1 MNMEME
7 KLFTEMRAAL
17 EKMHAGTLN
26 REELDQLVENSR
38 DFYERCV
45 IVRYKAYEKDI
56 FGEIPVS
63 VPMVE
68 VSAPEPIVEIP
79 QMMEIELEKESIEDL
94 VEEEMDD
101 VLNFESEVLFEPE
114 VEHTPEV
121 EPEQGSIEFSLF
133 DDVVE
138 HAAEEIADEEEA
150 VEHVS
155 ISAVTTEE
163 FGVKEEHVI
172 MEQVSIQPTAED
184 NAKFVR
190 RFSATDPSLAAQ
202 LSMTRLDTLIGS
214 FGLNERLNFI
224 NGLFGGSS
232 EAFSEAV
239 KELDTQH
246 SLQDALIK
254 ASGFAV
260 QYAWDLDDETVEE
273 FVIKLKRR
281 HA

>member
-1 MNMEME
+1 MEME
-7 KLFTEMRAAL
+7 KLFTDMHAAL
-17 EKMHAGTLN
+17 EKMHAGVLN

-38 DFYERCV
+38 EFYERCV

-56 FGEIPVS
+56 FGEIPVTAAMPEMS
-63 VPMVE
+63 T
-68 VSAPEPIVEIP
+68 PEPLVEIP
-79 QMMEIELEKESIEDL
+79 QMMDIEKDAIDHLSEDE
-94 VEEEMDD
+94 VDD

-114 VEHTPEV
+114 ETTES
-121 EPEQGSIEFSLF
+121 EQGAIEFSLF
-133 DDVVE
+133 DDIIEQAV
-138 HAAEEIADEEEA
+138 EEIANEEEA

-155 ISAVTTEE
+155 ISSVTTEE

-172 MEQVSIQPTAED
+172 MEQVSIQPTQEG
-184 NAKFVR
+184 NAAFVK
-190 RFSATDPSLAAQ
+190 RFSPTDPSLTAQ
-202 LSMTRLDTLIGS
+202 LNMNRLDTLVGS

-232 EAFSEAV
+232 EAFSDAI
-239 KELDTQH
+239 KELDAQH
-246 SLQDALIK
+246 SKDEALIK
-254 ASGFAV
+254 ASAYAA

>member
-7 KLFTEMRAAL
+7 KLFTEMRASL
-17 EKMHAGTLN
+17 EKMHTGTLN

-56 FGEIPVS
+56 FGEMPVS

-68 VSAPEPIVEIP
+68 VSAPETIVEIP
-79 QMMEIELEKESIEDL
+79 QMMEIELEKEAIEDL
-94 VEEEMDD
+94 AEDEMDD

-114 VEHTPEV
+114 VEDTPEI
-121 EPEQGSIEFSLF
+121 EPEQGAIEFSLF

-138 HAAEEIADEEEA
+138 HAAEEIVDEEEA

-172 MEQVSIQPTAED
+172 MEQVSIQPTSED

-190 RFSATDPSLAAQ
+190 RFSSTDPSLASQ

-254 ASGFAV
+254 ASAFAV

>member
-1 MNMEME
+1 MEME

-38 DFYERCV
+38 EFYERCV

-63 VPMVE
+63 VPMAE
-68 VSAPEPIVEIP
+68 VSTPEPFVDIP
-79 QMMEIELEKESIEDL
+79 QIMDIELEKEAIEEL
-94 VEEEMDD
+94 AEEEIDD

-114 VEHTPEV
+114 VEHTPEP
-121 EPEQGSIEFSLF
+121 EPEQGAIEFSLF
-133 DDVVE
+133 DDVID
-138 HAAEEIADEEEA
+138 HAVEEIEDEDEA
-150 VEHVS
+150 VEHIS
-155 ISAVTTEE
+155 ISSVTTEE
-163 FGVKEEHVI
+163 FGVKEEHII
-172 MEQVSIQPTAED
+172 MEEVSIQPTQEENVA
-184 NAKFVR
+184 FVK
-190 RFSATDPSLAAQ
+190 RFSPTDSSLSAQ
-202 LSMTRLDTLIGS
+202 LNMNRLDSLIGS

-232 EAFSEAV
+232 EAFSDAI
-239 KELDTQH
+239 KELDAQH
-246 SLQDALIK
+246 SKDDALIK
-254 ASGFAV
+254 ASAYAA

>member
-1 MNMEME
+1 MEIE

-38 DFYERCV
+38 EFYERCV

-63 VPMVE
+63 VPVIE
-68 VSAPEPIVEIP
+68 ESAPEPIVDIP
-79 QMMEIELEKESIEDL
+79 QIMDIELEKEAIEEL
-94 VEEEMDD
+94 AEIAVDD
-101 VLNFESEVLFEPE
+101 VLNFESEVLFETEETTEP
-114 VEHTPEV
+114 
-121 EPEQGSIEFSLF
+121 EPEQGAIEFSLF
-133 DDVVE
+133 DDVID
-138 HAAEEIADEEEA
+138 HAVEEIDNEDEA
-150 VEHVS
+150 VEHIS
-155 ISAVTTEE
+155 ISSVTTEE

-172 MEQVSIQPTAED
+172 MEQVSIQPTQEG
-184 NAKFVR
+184 NAVFVK
-190 RFSATDPSLAAQ
+190 RFSPTDPSLTAQ
-202 LSMTRLDTLIGS
+202 LNMNRLDTLIGS

-232 EAFSEAV
+232 EAFSDAI
-239 KELDTQH
+239 KELDAQH
-246 SLQDALIK
+246 SKDEALIK
-254 ASGFAV
+254 ASAYAA

>member
-1 MNMEME
+1 MEME

-38 DFYERCV
+38 EFYERCV

-63 VPMVE
+63 VPVIE
-68 VSAPEPIVEIP
+68 ESAPEPIVDIP
-79 QMMEIELEKESIEDL
+79 QIMDIELEKEAIEEL
-94 VEEEMDD
+94 AEIAVDD
-101 VLNFESEVLFEPE
+101 VLNFESEVLFETE
-114 VEHTPEV
+114 ETT
-121 EPEQGSIEFSLF
+121 EPEPAQGAIEFSLF
-133 DDVVE
+133 DDVID
-138 HAAEEIADEEEA
+138 HAVEEIDNEDEA
-150 VEHVS
+150 VEHIS
-155 ISAVTTEE
+155 ISSVTTEE

-172 MEQVSIQPTAED
+172 MEQVSIQPTQEG
-184 NAKFVR
+184 NAVFVK
-190 RFSATDPSLAAQ
+190 RFSPTDPSLTAQ
-202 LSMTRLDTLIGS
+202 LNMNRLDTLIGS

-232 EAFSEAV
+232 EAFSDAI
-239 KELDTQH
+239 KELDAQH
-246 SLQDALIK
+246 SKDEALIK
-254 ASGFAV
+254 ASAYAA

>member
-1 MNMEME
+1 MEME

-38 DFYERCV
+38 EFYERCV

-63 VPMVE
+63 VPVIE
-68 VSAPEPIVEIP
+68 ESAPEPIVDIP
-79 QMMEIELEKESIEDL
+79 QIMDIELEKEAIEEL
-94 VEEEMDD
+94 AEIAVHD
-101 VLNFESEVLFEPE
+101 VLNFESEVLFETEETTEP
-114 VEHTPEV
+114 
-121 EPEQGSIEFSLF
+121 EPEQGAIEFSLF
-133 DDVVE
+133 DDVID
-138 HAAEEIADEEEA
+138 HAVEEIDNEDEA
-150 VEHVS
+150 VEHIS
-155 ISAVTTEE
+155 ISSVTTEE

-172 MEQVSIQPTAED
+172 MEQVSIQPTQEG
-184 NAKFVR
+184 NAVFVK
-190 RFSATDPSLAAQ
+190 RFSPTDPSLTAQ
-202 LSMTRLDTLIGS
+202 LNMNRLDTLIGS

-232 EAFSEAV
+232 EAFSDAI
-239 KELDTQH
+239 KELDAQH
-246 SLQDALIK
+246 SKDEALIK
-254 ASGFAV
+254 ASAYAA

>member
-1 MNMEME
+1 MEME

-38 DFYERCV
+38 EFYERCV

-63 VPMVE
+63 VPVIE
-68 VSAPEPIVEIP
+68 ESAPEPIVDIP
-79 QMMEIELEKESIEDL
+79 QIMDIELEKEAIEELAEDA
-94 VEEEMDD
+94 VDD
-101 VLNFESEVLFEPE
+101 VLNFESEVLFETEETTEP
-114 VEHTPEV
+114 
-121 EPEQGSIEFSLF
+121 EPEQGAIEFSLF
-133 DDVVE
+133 DDVID
-138 HAAEEIADEEEA
+138 HAVEEIDNEDEA
-150 VEHVS
+150 VEHIS
-155 ISAVTTEE
+155 ISSVTTEE

-172 MEQVSIQPTAED
+172 MEQVSIQPTQEG
-184 NAKFVR
+184 NAVFVK
-190 RFSATDPSLAAQ
+190 RFSPTDPSLTAQ
-202 LSMTRLDTLIGS
+202 LNMNRLDTLIGS

-232 EAFSEAV
+232 EAFSDAI
-239 KELDTQH
+239 KELDAQH
-246 SLQDALIK
+246 SKDEALIK
-254 ASGFAV
+254 ASAYAA

>member
-1 MNMEME
+1 MEME

-38 DFYERCV
+38 EFYERCV

-63 VPMVE
+63 VPVIE
-68 VSAPEPIVEIP
+68 ESAPEPIVDIP
-79 QMMEIELEKESIEDL
+79 QIMDIELEKEAIEEL
-94 VEEEMDD
+94 AEIAVDD
-101 VLNFESEVLFEPE
+101 VLNFESEVLFETEETTEP
-114 VEHTPEV
+114 
-121 EPEQGSIEFSLF
+121 EPEQGAIEFSLF
-133 DDVVE
+133 DDVID
-138 HAAEEIADEEEA
+138 HAVEEIDNEDEA
-150 VEHVS
+150 VEHIS
-155 ISAVTTEE
+155 ISSVTTEE

-172 MEQVSIQPTAED
+172 MEQVSIQPTQEG
-184 NAKFVR
+184 NAVFVK
-190 RFSATDPSLAAQ
+190 RFSPTDPSLTAQ
-202 LSMTRLDTLIGS
+202 LNMNRLDTLIGS

-232 EAFSEAV
+232 EAFSDAI
-239 KELDTQH
+239 KELDAQH
-246 SLQDALIK
+246 SKDEALIK
-254 ASGFAV
+254 ASAYAA

>member
-7 KLFTEMRAAL
+7 KRFAEMRAAL
-17 EKMHAGTLN
+17 EKMNNGTLN
-26 REELDQLVENSR
+26 REELNQLVENSR
-38 DFYERCV
+38 EFYERCV

-56 FGEIPVS
+56 FGEIPVT
-63 VPMVE
+63 VPQVE
-68 VSAPEPIVEIP
+68 VSTPEPMIEIP
-79 QMMEIELEKESIEDL
+79 PMMDVELEKEAIEEL
-94 VEEEMDD
+94 SEEEMDD
-101 VLNFESEVLFEPE
+101 VLNFETEVVFEPE
-114 VEHTPEV
+114 MEHTPEV
-121 EPEQGSIEFSLF
+121 ESEQGAIEFSLF

-138 HAAEEIADEEEA
+138 NAIEEIADEEEA
-150 VEHVS
+150 VDHVS

-172 MEQVSIQPTAED
+172 MEQVSIHPTTED

-190 RFSATDPSLAAQ
+190 RFSATDASLAAQ

-232 EAFSEAV
+232 EAFSEAI

-246 SLQDALIK
+246 SQQDALIK
-254 ASGFAV
+254 TSAFAI

-281 HA
+281 YA

>member
-1 MNMEME
+1 ME
-7 KLFTEMRAAL
+7 KLFTEMHAAL
-17 EKMHAGTLN
+17 EKMHAGILN

-38 DFYERCV
+38 EFYERCV

-63 VPMVE
+63 VPVIE

-79 QMMEIELEKESIEDL
+79 AMDIELEKEAIDDLSEDE
-94 VEEEMDD
+94 VDD

-114 VEHTPEV
+114 VAHTPET
-121 EPEQGSIEFSLF
+121 ETEQGAIEFSLF
-133 DDVVE
+133 DDVID
-138 HAAEEIADEEEA
+138 HATTEISNEEEA

-155 ISAVTTEE
+155 ISSVTTEE

-172 MEQVSIQPTAED
+172 MEQVSIQPTEEG
-184 NAKFVR
+184 NAAFVK
-190 RFSATDPSLAAQ
+190 RFTPTDSSLSAQ
-202 LSMTRLDTLIGS
+202 LNMNRLDTLIGS

-239 KELDTQH
+239 KELDAQH
-246 SLQDALIK
+246 SKDEALIK
-254 ASGFAV
+254 ASAYAA

>member
-1 MNMEME
+1 MEME
-7 KLFTEMRAAL
+7 KLFTEMHAAL
-17 EKMHAGTLN
+17 EKMHAGILN

-38 DFYERCV
+38 EFYERCV

-63 VPMVE
+63 VPVIE

-79 QMMEIELEKESIEDL
+79 AMDIELEKEAIEELAEDE
-94 VEEEMDD
+94 VDD

-114 VEHTPEV
+114 VEHLPET
-121 EPEQGSIEFSLF
+121 ETEQGAIEFSLF
-133 DDVVE
+133 DDVID
-138 HAAEEIADEEEA
+138 HATTEISNEEEA

-155 ISAVTTEE
+155 ISSVTTEE

-172 MEQVSIQPTAED
+172 MEQVSIQPTQEG
-184 NAKFVR
+184 NAAFVK
-190 RFSATDPSLAAQ
+190 RFTPTDSSLSAQ
-202 LSMTRLDTLIGS
+202 LNMNRLDTLIGS

-232 EAFSEAV
+232 EAFSDAI
-239 KELDTQH
+239 KELDAQH
-246 SLQDALIK
+246 SKDDALIK
-254 ASGFAV
+254 ASAYAA
-260 QYAWDLDDETVEE
+260 QYAWNLDDETVEE

>member
-1 MNMEME
+1 MEME

-38 DFYERCV
+38 EFYERSV

-56 FGEIPVS
+56 FGEIPVT
-63 VPMVE
+63 VPTVE

-79 QMMEIELEKESIEDL
+79 QMMELELEKEEIEDL
-94 VEEEMDD
+94 AEEEMDD
-101 VLNFESEVLFEPE
+101 VLNFESEVVFEPE

-121 EPEQGSIEFSLF
+121 EPEQGAIEFSLF

-138 HAAEEIADEEEA
+138 HATEEIDDEEEA

-172 MEQVSIQPTAED
+172 MEQVSIQPTSED

-190 RFSATDPSLAAQ
+190 RFSATDPSLASQ
-202 LSMTRLDTLIGS
+202 LSMTRLHTLIGS

-232 EAFSEAV
+232 EAFSEAI
-239 KELDTQH
+239 KEFDTQH

-254 ASGFAV
+254 ASAFAS

-281 HA
+281 YA